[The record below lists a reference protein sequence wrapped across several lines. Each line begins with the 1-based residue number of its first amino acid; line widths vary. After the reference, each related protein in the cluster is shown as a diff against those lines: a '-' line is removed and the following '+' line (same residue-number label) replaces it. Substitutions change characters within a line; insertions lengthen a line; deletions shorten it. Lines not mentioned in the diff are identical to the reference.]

1 MSFLWNSNTSCRK
14 ERFKDEVNGRW
25 WRMRLHCEERE
36 ALFVTSEVMWSRV
49 ELELLRVQLLP
60 LPLTQTHMQTWSI
73 LLGMVLRLNRPLW
86 LTLAKI
92 NQAAVR
98 TRPGNHEILGVVKG
112 VGSSVVCRAEGTFTG
127 FHWWAREYRV
137 TSAEAKGG
145 RPGFVSERP
154 TNSGAENTVCRPRL
168 LCFLLQTQ
176 TTGVTLRLR
185 QIISGVCEKTCF
197 VSIFI
202 STAKKICH
210 KQYNLWEHINKTTRC
225 LPAPQLNAE
234 FNLSTGTGAHLTP
247 GVLLTCVSSCVP
259 PEPWITS
266 PWCKLAPLCSSPAA
280 RKQTLEKH
288 REEALL
294 KSLPSDVISDLRPVL
309 FSANHPW
316 RSSIRPFILFD
327 FSLINSKKKSKYAS
341 HLLTS
346 VCHLWMQ

>member
-14 ERFKDEVNGRW
+14 ERFKGEVNGRW

-36 ALFVTSEVMWSRV
+36 ALIVTSEVMWSCV

-92 NQAAVR
+92 NRAAVR

-185 QIISGVCEKTCF
+185 QIISGVCEK
-197 VSIFI
+197 
-202 STAKKICH
+202 
-210 KQYNLWEHINKTTRC
+210 
-225 LPAPQLNAE
+225 
-234 FNLSTGTGAHLTP
+234 
-247 GVLLTCVSSCVP
+247 
-259 PEPWITS
+259 
-266 PWCKLAPLCSSPAA
+266 KLALSQYSYPLQKKNATSNTIYES
-280 RKQTLEKH
+280 
-288 REEALL
+288 
-294 KSLPSDVISDLRPVL
+294 I
-309 FSANHPW
+309 
-316 RSSIRPFILFD
+316 SIRPQDASQLHNWMLSFI
-327 FSLINSKKKSKYAS
+327 
-341 HLLTS
+341 
-346 VCHLWMQ
+346 